1 MNKQL
6 LEVISLDIQE
16 ERRRRNKQLLQ
27 AVNGEIEIYN
37 VEDLMRLVG
46 ELEAAYNHCVASIAG
61 DGDIY
66 CLLKHLSYAV
76 ILAAEVDGDAKAVYE
91 ILAALTNGKIVACQ
105 ACWQDAG
112 EAAHGTIEPLSNEGA
127 DNESIPENQT

>member
-1 MNKQL
+1 MQKKT
-6 LEVISLDIQE
+6 
-16 ERRRRNKQLLQ
+16 RTC
-27 AVNGEIEIYN
+27 
-37 VEDLMRLVG
+37 MRLVG

-76 ILAAEVDGDAKAVYE
+76 ILSAEVDGDAKAVYE
-91 ILAALTNGKIVACQ
+91 ILATVTNGKIVACQ

-112 EAAHGTIEPLSNEGA
+112 EAAHGTIESLSNEGA
-127 DNESIPENQT
+127 DNESIPEN